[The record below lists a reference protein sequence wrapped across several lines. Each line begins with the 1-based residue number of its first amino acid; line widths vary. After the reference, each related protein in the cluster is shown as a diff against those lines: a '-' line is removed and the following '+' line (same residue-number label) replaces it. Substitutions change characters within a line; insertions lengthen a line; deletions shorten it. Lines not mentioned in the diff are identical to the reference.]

1 MKFSWPKDAGS
12 KITLYCIEV
21 TGTTLLFSQ
30 MHLRN
35 IQLGG
40 QTLNILEGSC
50 PRKSWK
56 MDVWPTVFNL
66 PLPLEV
72 EKSIHLCVLVLFD
85 ILFY

>member
-12 KITLYCIEV
+12 KITLFLLYCIEV
-21 TGTTLLFSQ
+21 TGKTLLFSQ

-40 QTLNILEGSC
+40 QTLNIVEWSC

-56 MDVWPTVFNL
+56 MDV
-66 PLPLEV
+66 
-72 EKSIHLCVLVLFD
+72 
-85 ILFY
+85 